1 VLDLIWEPEA
11 DDQLNA
17 IADFISRRNPVAAES
32 IVERVHSGAE
42 RIRHF
47 PQSGRPGRVLGTRE
61 LIVHP
66 NYIVIY
72 QITDTAID
80 VLRVLHARQRYP

>member
-1 VLDLIWEPEA
+1 MLDLIWEPEA

-17 IADFISRRNPVAAES
+17 IADFISLQNPAAADR
-32 IVERVHSGAE
+32 IVGLIHNGVERV
-42 RIRHF
+42 RRF
-47 PQSGRPGRVLGTRE
+47 PESGRPGRVPGTRE

-72 QITDTAID
+72 RVTDAAID